1 MKQKKVFERFK
12 LIKVF
17 SDMRTSIKD
26 EIGSYT
32 LLDDNWAEFPKRMGF
47 RSNKSTGK
55 TMETAEFNNLYR
67 KDGRDFN
74 LTPEKVLSLLSSGQI
89 SDQIPGTIPAYFLS
103 RMNLPL
109 EQRVK
114 FID

>member
-1 MKQKKVFERFK
+1 
-12 LIKVF
+12 
-17 SDMRTSIKD
+17 MRTSIKD
-26 EIGSYT
+26 DLGSYI

-47 RSNKSTGK
+47 RSTKNVGQ

-67 KDGRDFN
+67 KDGKDFN
-74 LTPEKVLSLLSSGQI
+74 LSPEKVLSLLSSGQI

-114 FID
+114 LID